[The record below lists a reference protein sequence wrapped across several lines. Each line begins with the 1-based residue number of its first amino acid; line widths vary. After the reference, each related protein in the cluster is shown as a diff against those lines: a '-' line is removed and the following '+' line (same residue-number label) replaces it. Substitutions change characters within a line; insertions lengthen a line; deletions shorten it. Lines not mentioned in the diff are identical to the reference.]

1 MTVPEKYYLGLQ
13 PYMQNTGMAY
23 QVTPIRRLGPDGEIT
38 TNTDKAYENVTK
50 RFRWA
55 GIDKAEPGSLYLD
68 ETIRRM
74 VSTTRSTMSD
84 LAYMLV
90 YEGAE
95 AVIKAKKET
104 SEEEIAKLKAYSDDR
119 FNKARN
125 VLKLMEEKLPAK
137 ACPYSIMQ
145 GMTIA
150 QTWDFLSQY
159 TELEADKKHTLDLLE
174 AEIMHYGQYA
184 RYYQSLDS
192 SMYSRLTRDDYY
204 VDQRYLGTMIYL
216 LNDLSKE
223 RAEAVTKR
231 LTAEGVNVNRTLN
244 FLTNKQEAADE
255 AAEPEVSEGEVVVAD
270 TTADMVQW

>member
-1 MTVPEKYYLGLQ
+1 M
-13 PYMQNTGMAY
+13 
-23 QVTPIRRLGPDGEIT
+23 
-38 TNTDKAYENVTK
+38 
-50 RFRWA
+50 
-55 GIDKAEPGSLYLD
+55 
-68 ETIRRM
+68 
-74 VSTTRSTMSD
+74 
-84 LAYMLV
+84 
-90 YEGAE
+90 
-95 AVIKAKKET
+95 IKAKKET
-104 SEEEIAKLKAYSDDR
+104 SEEEKAKLKAYSDDR

-231 LTAEGVNVNRTLN
+231 LTAEGVNVTRTLG

-255 AAEPEVSEGEVVVAD
+255 AAEPEVSEEEVVAAD